1 MTPST
6 VIEFWIAAGRQRWF
20 GRDPDFDADVQ
31 ERFEA
36 THHAA
41 ARGELD
47 YWGASADGALALLL
61 LLDQFPRNMFRGS
74 AHAYATDPMA
84 RLVADQAIV
93 RGFDRVVPEA
103 MRPFFYLPF
112 EHSENSNDQ
121 ARAIEL
127 CESMGDP
134 DYVKWALLHADII
147 ARFGRF
153 PHRNACLGR
162 VTTPAEAAFLES
174 GGFAG

>member
-1 MTPST
+1 MTPAD
-6 VIEFWIAAGRQRWF
+6 IIGFWTEAGRAHWF
-20 GRDPDFDADVQ
+20 ARDADFDADVQ
-31 ERFEA
+31 ERFESL
-36 THHAA
+36 HHAA

-47 YWGASADGALALLL
+47 YWAGSADGALALVL

-84 RLVADQAIV
+84 RRIAEQAVA
-93 RGFDRVVPEA
+93 RGFDRVVA
-103 MRPFFYLPF
+103 ADLRQFFYLPF
-112 EHSENSNDQ
+112 EHAENSADQ

-127 CESMGDP
+127 CESMDDP
-134 DYVKWALLHADII
+134 QYVKWALLHADII